1 MAVETLD
8 KSHPDYKF
16 ARDVTRYVMHNFY
29 EACTWKPS
37 GIFTEQVEDSP
48 FTTLIQ
54 TGIKGALQHTG
65 AEGHA
70 LFDDDF
76 SSKSTMDYEE
86 FKERC
91 KKVKARFLKTDFSV
105 RNFYGYCSML
115 CQYASIA
122 YMYGIHNSAY
132 VPFNL
137 ILQTLGH
144 LRKIGQF
151 TDARW
156 KEMEDYSHEIK

>member
-1 MAVETLD
+1 MANVNID

-16 ARDVTRYVMHNFY
+16 ARDVTRYVIRDFY
-29 EACTWKPS
+29 EACRWKPR
-37 GIFTEQVEDSP
+37 GIFLEADEDSP

-54 TGIKGALQHTG
+54 MGVRGALQQTG

-70 LFDDDF
+70 LFDEDF
-76 SSKSTMDYEE
+76 ASKSTLDLQE

-91 KKVKARFLKTDFSV
+91 KKIKERFLKNVFSV

-122 YMYGIHNSAY
+122 YMYGIKNAPY

-137 ILQTLGH
+137 ILQTLEYA
-144 LRKIGQF
+144 RKIGQF
-151 TDARW
+151 DDSTW